1 MNIKQFKEGDI
12 ITRTEPCV
20 YQHNDMKDGS
30 YLGERIILLGHDER
44 SKIIFFDT
52 PDDILNDKPHDL
64 SYGRD
69 GWDEGWEYY
78 PETMWQ
84 KIKSKFK
91 KAKKNT

>member
-12 ITRTEPCV
+12 ITRVKPCR
-20 YQHNDMKDGS
+20 YNRHEDDEMKDGS
-30 YLGERIILLGHDER
+30 YLGERIILLGHDE
-44 SKIIFFDT
+44 KTKLIFYEL
-52 PDDILNDKPHDL
+52 PDSPLKGEPHDL

-69 GWDEGWEYY
+69 KWDEGWEYY

-91 KAKKNT
+91 KAK